1 KVHRGSKGAAPPEI
15 VAAGRRGALLPA
27 LHTLKNVI
35 PRIDGR
41 ASKLLNMVFGRYNC
55 FSLIAGG
62 VRISG

>member
-1 KVHRGSKGAAPPEI
+1 KIHRGSKGAAPPEI

-35 PRIDGR
+35 PRRDGR

-62 VRISG
+62 VRIPG